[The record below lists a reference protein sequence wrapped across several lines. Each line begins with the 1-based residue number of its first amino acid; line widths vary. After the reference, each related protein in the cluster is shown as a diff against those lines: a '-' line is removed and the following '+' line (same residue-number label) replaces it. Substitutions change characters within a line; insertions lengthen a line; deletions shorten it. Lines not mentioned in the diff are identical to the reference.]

1 MNSIIASFWVMDYK
15 LWCLTPLSTIFQLC
29 RGVKLHWWR
38 KLEYPKKTTNLLQVT
53 DKFYHINLYEYISSW
68 SELELTTLVVIRTD
82 YIGRC
87 KSNYHHDHDGLSAF
101 VPYNWNLILVQC
113 TFHRLLNWW
122 NFNFSII
129 GCNIIHV
136 FRKALVSVINVNNYR
151 CTKYTNTN
159 ICVQNINTCQMTANM
174 FQLS

>member
-1 MNSIIASFWVMDYK
+1 MDYR
-15 LWCLTPLSTIFQLC
+15 LWWLTPLSTIFQLC

-38 KLEYPKKTTNLLQVT
+38 KLEYPKKPPTCCKSLKN
-53 DKFYHINLYEYISSW
+53 YIAYICIEYISPL

-82 YIGRC
+82 CIGSC

-101 VPYNWNLILVQC
+101 VLRPYSWNLILVQC

-122 NFNFSII
+122 NFNFSIT
-129 GCNIIHV
+129 GCNIIHL
-136 FRKALVSVINVNNYR
+136 FRKALISVINVNNYR

-159 ICVQNINTCQMTANM
+159 VCVQNINTFQMTANM
-174 FQLS
+174 FRLS